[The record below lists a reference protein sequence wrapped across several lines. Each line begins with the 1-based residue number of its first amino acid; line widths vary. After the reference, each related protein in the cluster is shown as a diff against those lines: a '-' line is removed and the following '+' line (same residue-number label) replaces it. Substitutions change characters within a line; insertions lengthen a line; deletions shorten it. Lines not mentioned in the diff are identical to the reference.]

1 MNTNYIEQKI
11 NIKDLTSDSPYNS
24 YLIEN
29 NEKQI
34 EQICDFLQNDKKL
47 LLLNG
52 FAGSG
57 KGEILSYVTSH
68 LNKNVVHIKYMC
80 LETTILDDMLLS
92 FFESFRNYAIK
103 GTITLPKSKVD
114 NFTQKINSYFNA
126 IKSPIVVVLH
136 SFQAILKENKKEIL
150 NFIEHLE
157 KFENIKIILS
167 SRTFDYNELNNI
179 DYDRVSILA
188 FSKEFFEKYLRDN
201 DIKNIG
207 PLSNELYKQTR
218 GYYTYVN
225 LSVRIMK
232 LRQYSLVK
240 FLEVFSKSGMG
251 FSEFVRKEA
260 LMLIDPVSLHLFRLL
275 ALMRIPLHVNLIKSL
290 HLFNQ
295 ERIYFFVQ
303 NYLLSVDGENLYLK
317 DFFREIIEQQ
327 IQQSVMLKLHKA
339 CVDLYETQLPLK
351 PLERDLRLSRQTMR
365 NEIDY
370 HLLFIPQRPQQIQ
383 NFAPNLAQF
392 VQPLTPKKQES
403 EQISVSAPVKEETKE
418 EKIEKINFIFDDESI
433 LDNIAFSI
441 NNFIQETVSSKE
453 IALNSSKMALTDILN
468 SAKQEEAKYNYK
480 HAVLLYQNALNKTND
495 DNFDTF
501 LPTIY
506 QKLVNAYRHLSDWH
520 NALEYLTKLQD
531 YYFNISENEKAWEVQ
546 LEMANIYFTTYK
558 QDNAKYI
565 LHELDRKENLP
576 NDLRIKVYLSLAKI
590 SSNLNEEF
598 SYYQKSVKLIT
609 AETDKSVLA
618 QLFYRIAGIFD
629 EKDDIQK
636 ASFYYKKCIE
646 IKTDNHYLSRAM
658 ANLAELYDEA
668 GNSDFAVKY
677 YEKSIEIDKEA
688 KNYNGLYSSTRHL
701 SEIFAPKDSMKSL
714 EYLKQSYN
722 YAKELNEPFYIADVS
737 AEIGNFYL
745 LRKDFE
751 NAYKY
756 FVHAKNTAKTS
767 MTKDNSQ
774 KFDSKIEYLKKFIPQ
789 EEFAKMEEKYGK

>member
-392 VQPLTPKKQES
+392 VQPLTPQKQES

>member
-303 NYLLSVDGENLYLK
+303 IYLLSVDGENLYLK